1 MEQVVQVA
9 GMEQEQ
15 EQGVQQWAQE
25 AVLVKYVSTD
35 YSYNSS
41 KSKIAACAPVP
52 EKSKKFKPIMLL
64 FSNRFLRHQGHFNGE
79 IHDLAQEKYKS
90 KRF

>member
-15 EQGVQQWAQE
+15 EVQQWAQE

-35 YSYNSS
+35 CSYNSS

-52 EKSKKFKPIMLL
+52 EKSKKFKLIMVLL
-64 FSNRFLRHQGHFNGE
+64 SIGF
-79 IHDLAQEKYKS
+79 
-90 KRF
+90 